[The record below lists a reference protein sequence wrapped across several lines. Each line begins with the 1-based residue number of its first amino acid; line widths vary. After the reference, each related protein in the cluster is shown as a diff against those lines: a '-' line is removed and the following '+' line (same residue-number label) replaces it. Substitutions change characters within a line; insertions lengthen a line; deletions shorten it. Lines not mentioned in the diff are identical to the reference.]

1 MRSTTIR
8 HAVGYAPLVST
19 PLDPALTAAWVAPVR
34 TDPDVR
40 RDFRKLLDG
49 IAATDLTEAATHLR
63 HFGGPVL
70 MAWAAEDRYFAL
82 DLGRRLA
89 DCFTDAEVAPI
100 ADCRTFVPLDQPEH
114 LAEAITTLVA
124 ATSARRS
131 A

>member
-70 MAWAAEDRYFAL
+70 MAWAAEDRYFTL